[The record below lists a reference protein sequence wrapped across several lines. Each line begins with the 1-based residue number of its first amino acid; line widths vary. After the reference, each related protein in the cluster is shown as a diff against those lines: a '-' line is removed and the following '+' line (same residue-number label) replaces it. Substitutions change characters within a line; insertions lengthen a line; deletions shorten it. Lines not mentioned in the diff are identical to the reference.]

1 VSEIL
6 PSITE
11 DEIELEPDTKRD
23 EEIKGDKPPHH

>member
-1 VSEIL
+1 MI

-23 EEIKGDKPPHH
+23 KEIADDKPPHH